1 MICEIRKREEH
12 KMIVMDIRLDNFMA
26 FKNFHMNMSYPK
38 KIVNSYIEE
47 EFLKDHPNFRYKK
60 VNIIMGANASGK
72 TSLGRMLMNIFNFM
86 DKKEMEKI
94 TGVICDTHKK
104 ATFSM
109 DFVTYD
115 GDFLYRI
122 ITQIAPKTEEKYKE
136 TDFSICVNNVKI
148 GVKDSYES
156 CSKRLDEQN
165 CNMKKNFVEELG
177 KIKGLSW
184 LFEYPVD
191 FGGVYRYDTYYNSQ
205 KYLTVLENTLKAL
218 DTSIIKVEKLRDVKN
233 SFVIRMKNQDVII
246 QDGEL
251 TKADTLSSGTK
262 AGIAVAGML
271 TAIINGENGF
281 YYCDE
286 KFSYIHTDIEK
297 AFLTLMIQCLK
308 GNDQLFFTTH
318 NTDILDLP
326 LPKHT
331 FTFFK
336 KDTND
341 DMETIK
347 CINVS
352 DFLKRSTD
360 SVKNAAEN
368 DLFSVAPSMELIYEL
383 EKLK

>member
-1 MICEIRKREEH
+1 MYKR
-12 KMIVMDIRLDNFMA
+12 
-26 FKNFHMNMSYPK
+26 
-38 KIVNSYIEE
+38 
-47 EFLKDHPNFRYKK
+47 
-60 VNIIMGANASGK
+60 
-72 TSLGRMLMNIFNFM
+72 
-86 DKKEMEKI
+86 
-94 TGVICDTHKK
+94 
-104 ATFSM
+104 
-109 DFVTYD
+109 
-115 GDFLYRI
+115 
-122 ITQIAPKTEEKYKE
+122 Q
-136 TDFSICVNNVKI
+136 
-148 GVKDSYES
+148 
-156 CSKRLDEQN
+156 
-165 CNMKKNFVEELG
+165 
-177 KIKGLSW
+177 
-184 LFEYPVD
+184 FEYPVD